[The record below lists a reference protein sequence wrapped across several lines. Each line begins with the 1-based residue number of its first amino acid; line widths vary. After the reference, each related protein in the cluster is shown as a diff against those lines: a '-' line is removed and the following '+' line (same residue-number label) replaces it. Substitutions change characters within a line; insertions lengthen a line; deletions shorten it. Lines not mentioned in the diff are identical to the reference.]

1 MMKKNL
7 RKLIVLFINFILKFN
22 INLAIFL
29 STYVSTL
36 LYKRKV
42 TSNFDGE
49 DWIYKWNNSVVVTDQ
64 SYYNPRGME
73 ELMLVFFF
81 DYEPT
86 PNNIIFDIGV
96 DNGYEIQT
104 FCEKAGP
111 QGKVYA
117 IEPNPECCRRL
128 KKLQQIL
135 NLDNLVILECAVGE
149 NEKTMMLSN
158 STHSSIVGQII
169 DEDRSNHKE
178 YFKVNQI
185 SFDKIIQQYE
195 IKKID
200 YVKVNIEGYET
211 NFLEGYKDLQPKVK
225 NFCIGCH
232 DFLSPPQKT
241 FDTVKSWLIKNNY
254 QINFYK
260 NDKKLENWE
269 KYYIYGKSKAE

>member
-36 LYKRKV
+36 LYGQKI
-42 TSNFDGE
+42 SSHFDGE
-49 DWIYKWNNSVVVTDQ
+49 DWIYKWNKSAIVTDQ
-64 SYYNPRGME
+64 PLYSPKTVEGVKS
-73 ELMLVFFF
+73 LFFF
-81 DYEPT
+81 DYHPAL
-86 PNNIIFDIGV
+86 NDIIFNIGTQ
-96 DNGYEIQT
+96 NGLEIET
-104 FCEKAGP
+104 FCEKVGP
-111 QGKVYA
+111 HGKVYA
-117 IEPNPECCRRL
+117 IEPNPDCCRRL
-128 KKLQQIL
+128 KKLQQTL
-135 NLDNLVILECAVGE
+135 NLNNLVILECAIGE
-149 NEKTMMLSN
+149 NEKDVMLSN
-158 STHSSIVGQII
+158 SQSSIVGQII
-169 DEDRSNHKE
+169 NEDVSNNEEH
-178 YFKVNQI
+178 FKVNQI

-241 FDTVKSWLIKNNY
+241 FDTVKSWLVKNDY

-260 NDKKLENWE
+260 NDKKLEIWE
-269 KYYIYGKSKAE
+269 KYYIYGRSKTE